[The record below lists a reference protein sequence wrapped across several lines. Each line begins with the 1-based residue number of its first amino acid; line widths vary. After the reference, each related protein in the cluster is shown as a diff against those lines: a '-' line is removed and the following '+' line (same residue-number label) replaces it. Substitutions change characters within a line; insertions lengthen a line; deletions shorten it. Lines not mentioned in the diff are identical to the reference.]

1 MSSRPESVIRS
12 LWQAVTRFDRAKM
25 IPLIAARNALGIALP
40 LAIGVA
46 IGDAGGGLV
55 MTTGALNVS
64 FSDGPDPY
72 VHRAHRMLTASF
84 CCALAVLAGCLLG
97 RSLAMVILLAAGCAW
112 IAGMMPAVSQ
122 AATDIASVTLVTL
135 VVFSSQAT
143 TPKRALIEAGLAL
156 GGGLLQTILALA
168 LWPVHRYAPERRIL
182 AELYGGLSHAAA
194 GDAPATEAPPASQQT
209 TDAQSALSSLSGD
222 HSLEA
227 ERYLAL
233 LSQAERI
240 RLALL
245 TLFRL
250 RMRLTREGCPQE
262 AATIERATIL
272 ASRVLK
278 SIAEAVPE
286 DKAGVPDTE
295 PLPAMYQ
302 LAESLR
308 SADGSAMARDARAQ
322 LDALAGQLRS
332 AAELASHL
340 TPEGQALFERQEA
353 TTSWRLRIGSVRDV
367 IRANLHRNSAVFR
380 HAVRLAACVAIGE
393 LAGRMVRPGR
403 GYWVA
408 MTIAII
414 LKPDFSSTFS
424 RGLLRLAG
432 TLIGLAAAT
441 AVFHFLHPSPDW
453 EVALIGASALALR
466 WLGPAN
472 YGALVTALTGLVVLM
487 FGVAG
492 VAPASVIAARGTNTL
507 LGGVIALT
515 AYMLWPTWERTQV
528 PEVLAQLIDAYR
540 AYFAAVRDS
549 YVDPSH
555 SHAASLDR
563 TRLAARRARSNLEA
577 SLMRLRS
584 EPGASSGRVEAL
596 DSILANSHRLVH
608 AFMSLEAGLIRS
620 RPAPARA
627 AFRPFAADVDLTL
640 ARLAESLRGAEVD
653 PEKLPDLREDHHT
666 LVASGNQGVERYALV
681 NVETDRITNSMNTL
695 TREVL
700 AWSSSGR
707 SEY

>member
-1 MSSRPESVIRS
+1 MSPRPETVIRS

-25 IPLIAARNALGIALP
+25 LPQIAVRNALGIALP

-46 IGDAGGGLV
+46 IGDPGGGLI

-72 VHRAHRMLTASF
+72 VHRAQRMLAASF
-84 CCALAVLAGCLLG
+84 CCALAVLAGCLTGHSPAL
-97 RSLAMVILLAAGCAW
+97 VVLLAAGCAW

-122 AATDIASVTLVTL
+122 TATDIASVTLVTL

-143 TPKRALIEAGLAL
+143 TPKRAVIAAGLAL
-156 GGGLLQTILALA
+156 GGGLLQAIFALA

-182 AELYGGLSHAAA
+182 AELYTGLAHAAA
-194 GDAPATEAPPASQQT
+194 ADAPASEAPPASRQT

-222 HSLEA
+222 HALEA

-250 RMRLTREGCPQE
+250 RIRLTREGCPQE
-262 AATIERATIL
+262 AATIEQATEIASNVL
-272 ASRVLK
+272 A
-278 SIAEAVPE
+278 SIAEALP
-286 DKAGVPDTE
+286 AGRLAVPDPE
-295 PLPAMYQ
+295 PLTGMYQ
-302 LAESLR
+302 LSESLR
-308 SADGSAMARDARAQ
+308 SADRSAMARDTRAQ

-340 TPEGQALFERQEA
+340 TPEGKALFDRQESKA
-353 TTSWRLRIGSVRDV
+353 SWRLRLESVRDV

-380 HAVRLAACVAIGE
+380 HAVRLAVCVAIGE
-393 LAGRMVRPGR
+393 MAGRMVRPGR
-403 GYWVA
+403 GYWVP

-414 LKPDFSSTFS
+414 LKPDFTSTFS
-424 RGLLRLAG
+424 RGLLRLGG
-432 TLIGLAAAT
+432 TLIGLVAAT
-441 AVFHFLHPSPDW
+441 AVFHFLHPSLAW
-453 EVALIGASALALR
+453 EVAWIGASALALR

-492 VAPASVIAARGTNTL
+492 IAPASVIAARGVSTL
-507 LGGVIALT
+507 LGGTIALI
-515 AYMLWPTWERTQV
+515 AYTVWPTWERSQV
-528 PEVLAQLIDAYR
+528 ADALAQLIEAYR

-549 YVDPSH
+549 YVDPAH
-555 SHAASLDR
+555 SYASVLDQ
-563 TRLAARRARSNLEA
+563 TRLHARRARSNLEA
-577 SLMRLRS
+577 SFTRLRS
-584 EPGASSGRVEAL
+584 EPGAAIGRLDSL

-627 AFRPFAADVDLTL
+627 AFRPFAEDVDLTL
-640 ARLAESLRGAEVD
+640 MRLAESLHGRDVR
-653 PEKLPDLREDHHT
+653 PEELPDLREDHHT
-666 LVASGNQGVERYALV
+666 LVASGDRGVERYALV
-681 NVETDRITNSMNTL
+681 NVETDRITNGMNTL
-695 TREVL
+695 AREVL
-700 AWSSSGR
+700 AWGATGR
-707 SEY
+707 SKY